1 MSHMAA
7 AWSDVLSQATVA
19 RHKTEEVNVNKVQ
32 VKGVVQ
38 DKSNKGAETHRYF
51 EASETKAAMLAFTL
65 AVPDGKT
72 RTDYVRCVARGP
84 VADALKALIGSEVEI
99 VGALGSAKNA
109 KTNQWSL
116 QVVVDEVVGALGDA
130 ARSAEN
136 RVETETKPLPKR

>member
-1 MSHMAA
+1 M
-7 AWSDVLSQATVA
+7 LSQATVA

-51 EASETKAAMLAFTL
+51 EATDSKAAMFAFTL

-72 RTDYVRCVARGP
+72 RMDYIRCVARGP
-84 VADALKALIGSEVEI
+84 VADALKTLIGTEVEI
-99 VGALGSAKNA
+99 LGALGAAKNA
-109 KTNQWSL
+109 KTQQWSL
-116 QVVVDEVVGALGDA
+116 QVVVDEIAGQPGDA

>member
-1 MSHMAA
+1 M
-7 AWSDVLSQATVA
+7 
-19 RHKTEEVNVNKVQ
+19 VNKVQ

-72 RTDYVRCVARGP
+72 RTDYIRCVARGP
-84 VADALKALIGSEVEI
+84 VADALKAAIGSEVEI
-99 VGALGSAKNA
+99 IGALGSAKNA
-109 KTNQWSL
+109 KTGQWSL
-116 QVVVDEVVGALGDA
+116 QVVVDDAVGLSGFAKQIQDA
-130 ARSAEN
+130 AVLEQN

>member
-1 MSHMAA
+1 M
-7 AWSDVLSQATVA
+7 
-19 RHKTEEVNVNKVQ
+19 NKVQ

-84 VADALKALIGSEVEI
+84 VADALKALIGTEVQVIGE
-99 VGALGSAKNA
+99 LGSAKNT

-116 QVVVDEVVGALGDA
+116 QVVVREIDGQLGDA

-136 RVETETKPLPKR
+136 RVETETKPLPQR